1 MVGWHHLFNGRGFG
15 QTPGEGE
22 GQGGLACCNP
32 RGCTSV
38 RHDLATEQQQKFS
51 KNGPLQKPGA
61 CPRLF
66 SLIHLEEQLIKCKQH
81 IRSCAKHFPCDYFF
95 LIVRKKEIV
104 NLREERNSETLV
116 VFDTLVRTLKQSSVK
131 SSHFFPAYPT
141 PLDVLVAWNRL
152 AHPYPSP

>member
-1 MVGWHHLFNGRGFG
+1 MCLMLHLLSSTSNLFLGPYSQFWLTGKYPDAGKDWRQEKRATEDEMVGWHHLFNGRGFG

-51 KNGPLQKPGA
+51 KNGPLQKPEA

-81 IRSCAKHFPCDYFF
+81 IRSCAKHLTCDYFF
-95 LIVRKKEIV
+95 FSYCW
-104 NLREERNSETLV
+104 EERNSE
-116 VFDTLVRTLKQSSVK
+116 F
-131 SSHFFPAYPT
+131 
-141 PLDVLVAWNRL
+141 
-152 AHPYPSP
+152 